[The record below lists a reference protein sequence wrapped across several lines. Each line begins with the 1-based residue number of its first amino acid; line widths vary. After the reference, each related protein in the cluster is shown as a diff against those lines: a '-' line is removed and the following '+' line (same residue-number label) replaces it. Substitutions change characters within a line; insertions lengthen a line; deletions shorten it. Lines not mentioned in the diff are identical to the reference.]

1 MIIKTGGIK
10 SGDGLRICSYVTQQG
25 ENEYLEVIRDEA
37 DQLLVSDDFAQLK
50 GRKNGLL
57 HIIISPD
64 QELSTDQIAAA
75 ITAIREEYRFNP
87 NDPETL
93 TRHQSR
99 RADGRL
105 HDHYHLVRP
114 AQDSES
120 GKTYKLF
127 RSKAK
132 DETVSRLCELQFS
145 HKLTGGASND
155 FAEMRLREMGKN
167 ELADQLAAAFR
178 DQNKPKAAY
187 SSNDHQVAKR
197 QGFNLP
203 ALRQRLKELAKLP
216 RHQQPAVLAEF
227 IDQQDLGLAD
237 AVAEG
242 RGRSHIMIELPKGMK
257 DHNANR
263 TLKIKP
269 PEVAQFIH
277 ETKEFLH
284 ERRFEHTERSNLNSG
299 STISDH
305 REPEPGI
312 EEQHSNHTAPECASE
327 NLSSDHQDL
336 SEEQELASAADYLK
350 SKIDKLGRNSAAAFD
365 ATGLE
370 PIPDIRDPNLM
381 RKLAAILKR
390 QADRVAALVRILR
403 AGGRP
408 ASYAPKM

>member
-10 SGDGLRICSYVTQQG
+10 SGDGHRICSYVTQQG
-25 ENEYLEVIRDEA
+25 ENEYVEVIRDEA

-64 QELSTDQIAAA
+64 QELSPEQLAATV
-75 ITAIREEYRFNP
+75 TAIRAEFGFNP

-99 RADGRL
+99 RADGSL
-105 HDHYHLVRP
+105 HDHYHLVRQ
-114 AQDSES
+114 AQDSAS

-132 DETVSRLCELQFS
+132 DEAVSRLCELKFS
-145 HKLTGGASND
+145 HKLTNGASNS
-155 FAEMRLREMGKN
+155 FAEMRLREMGED
-167 ELADQLAAAFR
+167 ELADQLAAAFD
-178 DQNKPKAAY
+178 DQKKPRAAY
-187 SSNDHQVAKR
+187 SSDDHQAAKR
-197 QGFNLP
+197 QDFDLP
-203 ALRQRLKELAKLP
+203 VLRQKLKELAKLP
-216 RHQQPAVLAEF
+216 RDQQPAVLAEL
-227 IDQQDLGLAD
+227 IDEQDLELAD

-242 RGRSHIMIELPKGMK
+242 RGRSRIMIETPEGMK

-284 ERRFEHTERSNLNSG
+284 DRRCKYTERSNLNSG
-299 STISDH
+299 SVIADH
-305 REPEPGI
+305 RASEPDIGK
-312 EEQHSNHTAPECASE
+312 QRSNDPTPECASE
-327 NLSSDHQDL
+327 NLASDHQDL
-336 SEEQELASAADYLK
+336 SEEQELALAADYLK
-350 SKIDKLGRNSAAAFD
+350 PKIDKFGRNSAAEFD
-365 ATGLE
+365 AADLE

-390 QADRVAALVRILR
+390 QADRAAALVRVLR
-403 AGGRP
+403 AGGSP
-408 ASYAPKM
+408 ASYAPKE